1 MAINEGLRNRSD
13 LPIETADEWSRTE
26 VAWLA
31 ELASAGPTACPPSFG
46 NFVVAWYPP
55 KLFLAGDFVLVPA
68 LHVRTAGRASSRQPH
83 ADLGMVLS
91 RTDRPE

>member
-13 LPIETADEWSRTE
+13 LPIETADDWSRTE

-31 ELASAGPTACPPSFG
+31 ELASAGPTAYPPSFG

-55 KLFLAGDFVLVPA
+55 KLFLAATLSLC
-68 LHVRTAGRASSRQPH
+68 LHCMFGQRAAPRLANPMPTWEWSSRGQ
-83 ADLGMVLS
+83 
-91 RTDRPE
+91 T